1 MKTVVDASI
10 VLDLLLG
17 EGNKK
22 AEIFWQSQASERE
35 LVAPT
40 ILAYEV
46 MNGLR
51 SAVLRQRMNLENAGE
66 GWSKFEELKIRLVG
80 LDNGRE
86 VVEFAVRNMRSVYDA
101 SYVVLSQELNCEL
114 VTLDKN
120 LEELV

>member
-1 MKTVVDASI
+1 MKTVVDASV

-22 AEIFWQSQASERE
+22 AELFWETQASGRQ
-35 LVAPT
+35 LVAPS

-51 SAVLRQRMNLENAGE
+51 SAVLRQRMDLENAGE
-66 GWSKFEELKIRLVG
+66 GWSKFEELKIRLVD
-80 LDNGRE
+80 LDNGLE

-101 SYVVLSQELNCEL
+101 SYAVLSRKLKCDL
-114 VTLDKN
+114 ATLDKK